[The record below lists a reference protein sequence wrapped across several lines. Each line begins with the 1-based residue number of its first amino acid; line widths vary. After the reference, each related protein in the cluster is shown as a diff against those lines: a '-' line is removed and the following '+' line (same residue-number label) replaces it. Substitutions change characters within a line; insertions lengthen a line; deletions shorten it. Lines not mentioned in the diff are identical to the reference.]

1 MAVEIQKIY
10 TDHPQPRL
18 IQYAAEI
25 LRNGGLVV
33 YPTDT
38 IYGIGADLFNKSAMD
53 RIYKIKKTSAHK
65 LLSFICQD
73 LKEIAHWAQVSDLAY
88 RNMRK
93 VLPGQYTF
101 IFKATRNVPKT
112 LLQNRKTVG
121 IRVPTAV
128 VPIRLTEALGRPIL
142 STSVPQGSDG
152 YYSDP
157 EEIAEIYRHEID
169 LILDAGRMFNQP
181 STIVDFSDEV
191 PEILR
196 HGSGDPE
203 LLFF

>member
-10 TDHPQPRL
+10 IDHPQPRL
-18 IQYAAEI
+18 IQYAADI
-25 LRNGGLVV
+25 LRKGGLVV

-38 IYGIGADLFNKSAMD
+38 IYGLGADLVSREAMD
-53 RIYKIKKTSAHK
+53 RIYRLKKTSNHK
-65 LLSFICQD
+65 LLSFICAD
-73 LKEIAHWAQVSDLAY
+73 LKDIAHWAQVSDLAY

-93 VLPGQYTF
+93 VLPGQYT
-101 IFKATRNVPKT
+101 IILKATRNVPKT

-121 IRVPTAV
+121 IRVPAAV
-128 VPIRLTEALGRPIL
+128 IPIRLVEALGRPIL

-157 EEIAEIYRHEID
+157 EEIAEIYKHDID

-181 STIVDFSDEV
+181 STVVDFSAEV